1 MMKHKPLFVWL
12 VLTLLAFPALTACH
26 STEDTSP
33 TETTS
38 AEVTIV
44 DARGRTVTF
53 AQPPQRI
60 VIAGRANF
68 MLNDAV
74 YLFPAAPAR
83 VVALTRA
90 TQHSEIFTSLLDVDY
105 EQKAR
110 FTADAGADEIA
121 SVQPD
126 VVLLKSFM
134 AESLGAAL
142 EQLDIP
148 MVYLDLENPE
158 QYERDLA
165 NLGLLFGNPERAATV
180 INFYQTRLERVSTAL
195 EGLVEEEKPRVLL
208 LQYVGKGGEVA
219 FKVPPAT
226 WIQTQMTELAGGVP
240 IWEEA
245 APGGGWTVVNLE
257 QIAAWDADQ
266 IFIISY
272 FNDVDEVVAQLQ
284 ADPQWEEFRAVQAG
298 QLYAFPKDFYSWDQ
312 PDVRWVLG
320 LTWLAG
326 KIHPARLESVDM
338 LEEVEQFYGNLYN
351 LDAAEVE
358 EKIIPILQG
367 DVR

>member
-1 MMKHKPLFVWL
+1 MMKHKLLFVWL
-12 VLTLLAFPALTACH
+12 ILTLLALPALTVCRSAG
-26 STEDTSP
+26 DTP
-33 TETTS
+33 PAETT
-38 AEVTIV
+38 AATVTIV
-44 DARGRTVTF
+44 DARGRSVTF
-53 AQPPQRI
+53 AEPPQRI

-74 YLFPAAPAR
+74 YLFPEAPAR

-90 TQHSEIFTSLLDVDY
+90 TQHSEIFMPLLDVDY

-110 FTADAGADEIA
+110 FMADAGADEIA
-121 SVQPD
+121 SAQPD

-158 QYERDLA
+158 QYERDLT
-165 NLGLLFGNPERAATV
+165 NLGLLFGDPERAAEV

-195 EGLVEEEKPRVLL
+195 AGLTEEEKPRVLL

-219 FKVPPAT
+219 FKAPPAT
-226 WIQTQMTELAGGVP
+226 WIQTQLTELAGGVP
-240 IWEEA
+240 IWKEV

-272 FNDVDEVVAQLQ
+272 FSDVDEVVAQLQ
-284 ADPQWEEFRAVQAG
+284 ADPQWEEFRAVQTG

-312 PDVRWVLG
+312 PDTRWILG

-326 KIHPARLESVDM
+326 KIHPECGEPVDM
-338 LEEVEQFYGNLYN
+338 LEEINQFYGTLYN
-351 LDAAEVE
+351 LDAAEVA
-358 EKIIPILQG
+358 EKIIPVLQG